1 MATTTTTAPVAPS
14 AGGPLYIDTQHDDM
28 VHDAQMDYY
37 GCKLATSSSDRT
49 IKIYNVSGGGGGGN
63 SSYEHTATLQGHEG
77 PVWQVSWAHP
87 MYGVLLGSC
96 GFDGTVLIHRE
107 TRPRDWSLIYHS
119 KGLHESS
126 VNSLAFA
133 PHELG
138 LRLAAA
144 SSDGKVSVLTHQ
156 PDQSWT
162 VHYLND
168 SPLGVNA
175 VSWAPA
181 GAYYSPD
188 DNQLDETAATAT
200 TTAATDDNPDAT
212 APTILPLEQ
221 ARLVTGGCD
230 NRIRFW
236 IQNSPTGT
244 WEEDASSPISKEL
257 CHSDW
262 VRDVAWAPPLI
273 PNQNVVAS
281 CSEDKTVLIWTQQS
295 KGGHWKPT
303 LLHEFDAPVWRVSWS
318 LTTHMLA
325 VSSGDNDVTLW
336 RAGLDGSWSQMS
348 TATDA
353 APAAAAEGAM

>member
-1 MATTTTTAPVAPS
+1 VGS
-14 AGGPLYIDTQHDDM
+14 NG
-28 VHDAQMDYY
+28 
-37 GCKLATSSSDRT
+37 S
-49 IKIYNVSGGGGGGN
+49 N
-63 SSYEHTATLQGHEG
+63 SNNTYEHTATLQGHEG

-87 MYGVLLGSC
+87 KYGVLLASC
-96 GFDGTVLIHRE
+96 GFDGSVLIHRE
-107 TRPRDWSLIYHS
+107 TRPRDWTLVYSS
-119 KGLHESS
+119 SSSNLHESS
-126 VNSLAFA
+126 VNSLAFG

-138 LRLAAA
+138 LKLAAA

-162 VHYLND
+162 VDYLND

-181 GAYYSPD
+181 GAYY
-188 DNQLDETAATAT
+188 NAAAAATFSSAADDADAT
-200 TTAATDDNPDAT
+200 TPDTAT
-212 APTILPLEQ
+212 APDVAPEQ

-236 IQNSPTGT
+236 IQTPTGT
-244 WEEDASSPISKEL
+244 WEEDSSAPISSDL
-257 CHSDW
+257 SHSDW

-281 CSEDKTVLIWTQQS
+281 CSEDKTVLIWTQS
-295 KGGHWKPT
+295 GGAGSQWKPT

-318 LTTHMLA
+318 LTAHMLA

-348 TATDA
+348 STTD
-353 APAAAAEGAM
+353 PVAAAAAAM